1 MAAFL
6 RWLDPILDPMACLPP
21 PPVQTE
27 IPENADVLLARLEV
41 LLRQKLKYAMAGN
54 QKGILRGTGLD
65 FADLREYRPG
75 DDIRKMDWSV
85 FARTLTPH
93 VRDYHE
99 EKQLTLW
106 IVVDFTPSMR
116 FGQQQT
122 KLSQAIELFGLLA
135 LLAQKAGHK
144 LGACLIGPNRNNILP
159 PGNGPGHARHLTQ
172 KLLHWAAHIDTQE
185 SAATGDP
192 LKRTWQELNRV
203 AARHSTVVILS
214 DFLDKWNPKAGQPH
228 DGPWHLALGELSQR
242 VKLLCLM
249 LSDPLETALPPA
261 MGTLCLIDP
270 ESAAPLEVDTQNS
283 ACLQAYIRQAA
294 SYQESRLQQLKTLG
308 AATLVS
314 THHPPLDALLSL
326 LNGESRWWPR

>member
-6 RWLDPILDPMACLPP
+6 RWFDPILDPLACLPP
-21 PPVQTE
+21 PPVQPE

-144 LGACLIGPNRNNILP
+144 LGACLVGPSRNDILA

-172 KLLHWAAHIDTQE
+172 KLLQWAARPSDNDPP
-185 SAATGDP
+185 SASDP

-214 DFLDKWNPKAGQPH
+214 DFLDKWNPNGERL
-228 DGPWHLALGELSQR
+228 DTSPWHVALGELSQR

-249 LSDPLETALPPA
+249 LSDPLETALPPD

-270 ESAAPLEVDTQNS
+270 EGGSPLEVDTHTS
-283 ACLQAYIRQAA
+283 ACLQAYIKQAG
-294 SYQESRLQQLKTLG
+294 SYQESRLQQLKALG

-314 THHPPLDALLSL
+314 TSQPPLDALLSL
-326 LNGESRWWPR
+326 LNGESRWPR

>member
-6 RWLDPILDPMACLPP
+6 RWLEPILDPLACLPP
-21 PPVQTE
+21 PPARPE
-27 IPENADVLLARLEV
+27 IPENADALLARLEV

-54 QKGILRGTGLD
+54 QKSILRGTGLD

-93 VRDYHE
+93 VRDYNE

-106 IVVDFTPSMR
+106 VVVDFTGSMR

-122 KLSQAIELFGLLA
+122 KLSQSIELFGLLA

-144 LGACLIGPNRNNILP
+144 LGACLIGPHNTEILP
-159 PGNGPGHARHLTQ
+159 PGNGPGHAKHLTQ
-172 KLLHWAAHIDTQE
+172 KLLQWAAHPATQDPPC
-185 SAATGDP
+185 ATDP

-203 AARHSTVVILS
+203 AARHSTMIILS
-214 DFLDKWNPKAGQPH
+214 DFLNAGYC
-228 DGPWHLALGELSQR
+228 DGSPWHMHLGELAQR

-249 LSDPLETALPPA
+249 LYDPLETALPS
-261 MGTLCLIDP
+261 GLGVLSLIDP
-270 ESAAPLEVDTQNS
+270 ESGHRLEVDTQT
-283 ACLQAYIRQAA
+283 AGCLQAFSTQAA
-294 SYQESRLQQLKTLG
+294 SYQESRLQQLKAMG

-314 THHPPLDALLSL
+314 TSQPSLGALLSL
-326 LNGESRWWPR
+326 LNGESRWT

>member
-6 RWLDPILDPMACLPP
+6 RWFDPILDPLACLPTP
-21 PPVQTE
+21 PPRPE
-27 IPENADVLLARLEV
+27 IPENADVLLARLDV

-54 QKGILRGTGLD
+54 QKGILRGAGLD

-85 FARTLTPH
+85 FARTMTPH

-106 IVVDFTPSMR
+106 IVVDFTPSMH
-116 FGQQQT
+116 FGQHQT

-144 LGACLIGPNRNNILP
+144 LGACLIGPNSNEILA
-159 PGNGPGHARHLTQ
+159 PGNGPGHAKHLTQ
-172 KLLHWAAHIDTQE
+172 KLLQWAANPAIHNPP
-185 SAATGDP
+185 SATDP

-214 DFLDKWNPKAGQPH
+214 DFLDGGHP
-228 DGPWHLALGELSQR
+228 DGSPWHVALGELAQR

-249 LSDPLETALPPA
+249 LSDPLETAFPSNL
-261 MGTLCLIDP
+261 GTLSLIDP
-270 ESAAPLEVDTQNS
+270 ESGHRLEVDTHAS
-283 ACLQAYIRQAA
+283 ACLQAYTKQAA
-294 SYQESRLQQLKTLG
+294 AYQESRLHQLKALG
-308 AATLVS
+308 AATLIS
-314 THHPPLDALLSL
+314 TSHPPLDALLSL
-326 LNGESRWWPR
+326 LNSESRWA